1 VRQGVEGLT
10 RDIMTIQATGDYA
23 KARAL
28 LERMVSVRP
37 EAQRLIDRL
46 ADVPVDIAPRYVT
59 ADELAP

>member
-1 VRQGVEGLT
+1 
-10 RDIMTIQATGDYA
+10 
-23 KARAL
+23 
-28 LERMVSVRP
+28 MVSVRP